1 MMTFFV
7 QELGLSGVRF
17 DDGVT
22 GPGIAKLSNNNQNIK
37 VILNGTDPSRE
48 LEYIISA
55 NANKENL
62 ISCWNFYPQRYTASS
77 IAFFAERLAYVH
89 QCGIKMQA
97 FVALQRTDTVGP
109 WAYNDKLPSLEFHR
123 DLPLDFQIRHL
134 MAMGVEDIAISTQF
148 INEAEFA
155 IIKDI
160 NLNKISLAIAIDP
173 ELSPVEQAILFDQ
186 EVHFVRQDLAEYL
199 IRSTWS
205 RIKYHE
211 QDIPVRGAVKEFQ
224 PGDVVI
230 LNNKAKNYAGEL
242 HIILKPMPNDGIR
255 NLVGHLDVNEQEI
268 VKYLQPNTEFVF
280 NQKR

>member
-1 MMTFFV
+1 M
-7 QELGLSGVRF
+7 
-17 DDGVT
+17 
-22 GPGIAKLSNNNQNIK
+22 
-37 VILNGTDPSRE
+37 
-48 LEYIISA
+48 
-55 NANKENL
+55 
-62 ISCWNFYPQRYTASS
+62 
-77 IAFFAERLAYVH
+77 
-89 QCGIKMQA
+89 
-97 FVALQRTDTVGP
+97 
-109 WAYNDKLPSLEFHR
+109 
-123 DLPLDFQIRHL
+123 
-134 MAMGVEDIAISTQF
+134 
-148 INEAEFA
+148 
-155 IIKDI
+155 
-160 NLNKISLAIAIDP
+160 AIDP